1 MSYDI
6 VNLYPS
12 VPINKALDVLM
23 DQLNSD
29 KADLMKRTK
38 LCLKDIY
45 ELAELCL
52 SKCYFLW
59 NNEIRIL
66 KTRDLLDYFLW
77 LFYPKV
83 MFRISNT
90 KSLQKH

>member
-1 MSYDI
+1 MVCKVPYDI

-12 VPINKALDVLM
+12 APINNALDVLIA
-23 DQLNSD
+23 QLNYD
-29 KADLMKRTK
+29 KYDLMKRTK

-66 KTRDLLDYFLW
+66 KTSDLLDYL
-77 LFYPKV
+77 L
-83 MFRISNT
+83 
-90 KSLQKH
+90 